1 MIEIVWDDKF
11 KKIYKSW
18 SKKHPDLVSSF
29 KDKMELFAN
38 NPFNPS
44 LKTHSLSGILKGLWA
59 LRITYEYR
67 LIFRFIGKM
76 GKKILLIDNRNT

>member
-44 LKTHSLSGILKGLWA
+44 LKTHSLSGILKGLWGIPGRQYTNG
-59 LRITYEYR
+59 LNSQS
-67 LIFRFIGKM
+67 K
-76 GKKILLIDNRNT
+76 